1 MAKLSP
7 DKLPNCS
14 ATFTIYSISKTK
26 LAAGNFSNQ
35 LSSTAENII
44 NNHVAVA
51 FFFLFRWKLQG
62 GGIHL
67 YLNDLVAVSTCLHC
81 KFSCTAINQGSTWN

>member
-44 NNHVAVA
+44 NSHVAVA
-51 FFFLFRWKLQG
+51 FFF
-62 GGIHL
+62 
-67 YLNDLVAVSTCLHC
+67 VSLEITGWRNS
-81 KFSCTAINQGSTWN
+81 FISE